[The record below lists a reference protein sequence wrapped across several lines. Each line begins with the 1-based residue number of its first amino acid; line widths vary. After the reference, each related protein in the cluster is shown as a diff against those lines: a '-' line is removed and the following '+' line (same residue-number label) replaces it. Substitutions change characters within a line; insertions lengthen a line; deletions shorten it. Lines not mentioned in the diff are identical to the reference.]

1 MPASRE
7 RVTREIVL
15 DEVQGFLDTTSLSD
29 LTVDALA
36 RAVRRSKSSL
46 YKFFSTKDALVDAV
60 VERACDATLADVR
73 AAGRATTPQ
82 VVASLVARHAR
93 RLPLAVLRA
102 PPAAP
107 RRARVRLSAVE
118 AAIGEVAS
126 GVLPGDARLAV
137 RDALAR
143 AGAVERA
150 ETEVAVHRAF
160 GLSA

>member
-1 MPASRE
+1 
-7 RVTREIVL
+7 L
-15 DEVQGFLDTTSLSD
+15 DEVQGFLDATALSD

-60 VERACDATLADVR
+60 VERACTATLNELQ
-73 AAGRATTPQ
+73 AAGQAATPQ
-82 VVASLVARHAR
+82 GVAALVSRHAR

-107 RRARVRLSAVE
+107 RRSRARLQAVE
-118 AAIGEVAS
+118 SAMGDLAT
-126 GVLPGDARLAV
+126 GVIPGDARLAI
-137 RDALAR
+137 REALTR

-150 ETEVAVHRAF
+150 ETEAAIQRAL
-160 GLSA
+160 GVSA